1 MRRLPHSANRARFF
15 QAVAVGGDRGFSKSN
30 ETARCFLRFIA
41 TGNTRIQYASYFE
54 KALLNPDWVEL
65 AKTMQP
71 NYSLASPM
79 RPRALLHATAICLL
93 FAAGTVWA
101 PPPGPIPQPPPKQKP
116 PSTAKKAAL
125 PGSRGERGKS
135 TFKTL
140 EQPAALKQRAGPKQP
155 LKQVAGP
162 QLKLLQK
169 IHPGLSATGVL
180 VVEGSVKRFSTDF
193 EAGAKHP
200 DRFLSEVR
208 LSQSTLV
215 DDWLAAPQEK
225 RIFVIGAGK
234 DSAKVSELAKSLK
247 SDGYEVFFY
256 KFCRQ
261 SSGALCSSQAVGA
274 MFGTSGS
281 TMLYQTSFAK
291 FSKYVTVE
299 VATAG
304 FLEGLNKRV
313 VLISTSELLAAKFAM
328 YVANRPTPTPSPVK

>member
-1 MRRLPHSANRARFF
+1 
-15 QAVAVGGDRGFSKSN
+15 
-30 ETARCFLRFIA
+30 
-41 TGNTRIQYASYFE
+41 
-54 KALLNPDWVEL
+54 
-65 AKTMQP
+65 
-71 NYSLASPM
+71 M

-93 FAAGTVWA
+93 FAAATVWA
-101 PPPGPIPQPPPKQKP
+101 PPPGLIPQPPPKQKAAP
-116 PSTAKKAAL
+116 IVQKPAL
-125 PGSRGERGKS
+125 PGSLGERSESRLKKLSALPGSLGERPES
-135 TFKTL
+135 TLKTL
-140 EQPAALKQRAGPKQP
+140 ERAPALEETAALKQRAGPKQP

-208 LSQSTLV
+208 SSQSTLV
-215 DDWLAAPQEK
+215 DDWLAAPREK

-261 SSGALCSSQAVGA
+261 SSGELCSSQAVGA

-281 TMLYQTSFAK
+281 TMLYQTPFAK
-291 FSKYVTVE
+291 LSKYVTVE

-304 FLEGLNKRV
+304 FLEGLSDKV
-313 VLISTSELLAAKFAM
+313 VLISTPELLAAKFAM
-328 YVANRPTPTPSPVK
+328 YVANGPTPTPSPIK